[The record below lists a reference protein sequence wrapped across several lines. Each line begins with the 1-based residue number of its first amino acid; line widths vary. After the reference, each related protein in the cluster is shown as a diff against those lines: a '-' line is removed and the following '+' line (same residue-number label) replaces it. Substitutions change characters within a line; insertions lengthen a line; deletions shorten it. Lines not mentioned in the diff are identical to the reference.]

1 MSVASPAARP
11 PTVITRLGWAAVA
24 VMMLAACGG
33 SSRSAGSAEGA
44 TTPDGFERRMAT
56 VVDATGTP
64 CDLCLWVA
72 DTSAL
77 RSQGMMGVTDMGAAD
92 AMAFVYDDPTT
103 GRFWMKDTPMP
114 LSIAFFGADGSYLD
128 AFDMEPCVAENSDD
142 CRRYDTPAGF
152 TVAVEAPR
160 GGLPALGIAP
170 GATLVLT
177 EQVCDQALVPR
188 ID

>member
-1 MSVASPAARP
+1 MSVAPPAARP
-11 PTVITRLGWAAVA
+11 PIVIIRLGWAAVA
-24 VMMLAACGG
+24 VMVLAACGG
-33 SSRSAGSAEGA
+33 PSRTAGTAEGA
-44 TTPDGFERRMAT
+44 TTPDGFERRVAT

-72 DTSAL
+72 DTWEL
-77 RSQGMMGVTDMGAAD
+77 RSRGMMGVTDMGAAD

-128 AFDMEPCVAENSDD
+128 AFDMEPCVAEDSDD

-160 GGLPALGIAP
+160 GGLPALGITA
-170 GATLVLT
+170 GATLVFT

>member
-1 MSVASPAARP
+1 MSVASSAAHP
-11 PTVITRLGWAAVA
+11 STVITRLGWAAVA
-24 VMMLAACGG
+24 ALVLAACGG
-33 SSRSAGSAEGA
+33 TSRTAGSAEGA
-44 TTPDGFERRMAT
+44 MTPDGFERRVAT
-56 VVDATGTP
+56 VVDVTGTP

-77 RSQGMMGVTDMGAAD
+77 RSRGMMGVTDMGAAD

-103 GRFWMKDTPMP
+103 GRFWMKDTPMA
-114 LSIAFFGADGSYLD
+114 LSIAFFGGDGSYLD
-128 AFDMEPCVAENSDD
+128 AFDMEPCVAEDSDD

-160 GGLPALGIAP
+160 GGLPALGIAA

-177 EQVCDQALVPR
+177 EQACDQALVPR